1 MASRKHQIILEFVT
15 VPYTIKHSGSSSAF
29 GGSLA
34 HLGTLQV
41 EGSRDS
47 SPESA
52 RESASGSVQPFSR
65 SSSQGTPRSVLLSIR
80 PDFLETF

>member
-15 VPYTIKHSGSSSAF
+15 VPYAIKHSGSSSAF

-41 EGSRDS
+41 EGSRIARLKGLLNLTQAQFS
-47 SPESA
+47 HFPELH
-52 RESASGSVQPFSR
+52 PK
-65 SSSQGTPRSVLLSIR
+65 VLHGQCS
-80 PDFLETF
+80 